1 MAHQHR
7 DHALEND
14 IAGRMAEGV
23 VDRLEPIDIEYD
35 QRGAR
40 IVAAD
45 ISNRAFQFPLEAAPV
60 VNVEQEI
67 GIGPGLLFVDPG
79 LRLRKLGLERRDLP
93 FRLRQRRGSRLAPC
107 SRRDGFGALCGGLA
121 CGFAAGPG
129 KRSRP
134 SLRTPSCHFAARF
147 LHVSALNP
155 LDRHG
160 H

>member
-45 ISNRAFQFPLEAAPV
+45 ISNRAFQFPLEPR
-60 VNVEQEI
+60 
-67 GIGPGLLFVDPG
+67 
-79 LRLRKLGLERRDLP
+79 RL
-93 FRLRQRRGSRLAPC
+93 
-107 SRRDGFGALCGGLA
+107 
-121 CGFAAGPG
+121 
-129 KRSRP
+129 
-134 SLRTPSCHFAARF
+134 
-147 LHVSALNP
+147 
-155 LDRHG
+155 
-160 H
+160 